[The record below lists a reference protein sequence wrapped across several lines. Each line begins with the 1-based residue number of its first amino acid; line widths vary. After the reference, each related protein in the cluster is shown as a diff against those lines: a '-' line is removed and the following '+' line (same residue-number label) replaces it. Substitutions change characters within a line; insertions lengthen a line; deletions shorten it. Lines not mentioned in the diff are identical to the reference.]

1 MRSFNR
7 SNEEL
12 SENLQVSVEEGLEHV
27 VGRDGL
33 VSWDHVAGA
42 LDGYPRKSVEL
53 LVPAANLLG
62 FVFGNV
68 GPLAVFFFKLK
79 SRFEQLDRR

>member
-7 SNEEL
+7 SKEEL

-33 VSWDHVAGA
+33 VSWDHVAGT
-42 LDGYPRKSVEL
+42 LNGNPREAVEL

-62 FVFGNV
+62 FVLSDV
-68 GPLAVFFFKLK
+68 GPLAVFFFELNEKY
-79 SRFEQLDRR
+79 

>member
-7 SNEEL
+7 SKEEL

-33 VSWDHVAGA
+33 VSWDHVASA
-42 LDGYPRKSVEL
+42 LDGYP
-53 LVPAANLLG
+53 
-62 FVFGNV
+62 
-68 GPLAVFFFKLK
+68 
-79 SRFEQLDRR
+79 

>member
-7 SNEEL
+7 SKEEL

-33 VSWDHVAGA
+33 VSWDHVAGT
-42 LDGYPRKSVEL
+42 LDGHPREAVEL
-53 LVPAANLLG
+53 FVPSANLFC
-62 FVFGNV
+62 FVFSDV
-68 GPLAVFFFKLK
+68 SPFAVFFFELNYM
-79 SRFEQLDRR
+79 